1 MPTSVTGYLNRL
13 DQLQNYTMQLN
24 HRIRDL
30 EIKQATNPREFMK
43 QMSIMFTQRIRNG
56 SFFKQL
62 FRIIFQENRD
72 FGANGDFRANRHS

>member
-1 MPTSVTGYLNRL
+1 MKKSNFEEKFDMPTSVTGYLNRL

-56 SFFKQL
+56 FFW
-62 FRIIFQENRD
+62 
-72 FGANGDFRANRHS
+72 